1 VPQAVMG
8 AMLAREEVFY
18 TALGEGHDAMLWLGA
33 QLRVRLVFG

>member
-1 VPQAVMG
+1 MG